1 MAAGSRLPVTRVAV
15 ALLGLPARTARARR
29 VPPHLGVVGAVGR
42 GAPLLHVAAPVFA
55 GRAVL
60 QAARPLRAVQA
71 AGKGS
76 GYRRAFL
83 PRRGLRAGLSLAA
96 TPLPGARPATRGG

>member
-1 MAAGSRLPVTRVAV
+1 M
-15 ALLGLPARTARARR
+15 ALLELPARAARARR
-29 VPPHLGVVGAVGR
+29 VPSHFGVVGAVGR
-42 GAPLLHVAAPVFA
+42 GAPLLHVAAAVFA

-71 AGKGS
+71 AGEGS

-83 PRRGLRAGLSLAA
+83 AGRGLRTGLGLAA